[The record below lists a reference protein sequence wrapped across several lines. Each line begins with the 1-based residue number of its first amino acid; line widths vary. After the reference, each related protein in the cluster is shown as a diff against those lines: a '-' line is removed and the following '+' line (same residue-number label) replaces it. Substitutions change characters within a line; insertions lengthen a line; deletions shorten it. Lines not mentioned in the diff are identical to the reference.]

1 MSIGAPRFPWGAVP
15 GLQRNY
21 RLCSRIPVCCRCLG
35 QGWVWPAVDVG
46 LSFIP
51 GGSPFLF
58 CSLRYIRPHVV
69 ACA

>member
-35 QGWVWPAVDVG
+35 QGWVWPAVDV
-46 LSFIP
+46 
-51 GGSPFLF
+51 
-58 CSLRYIRPHVV
+58 
-69 ACA
+69 